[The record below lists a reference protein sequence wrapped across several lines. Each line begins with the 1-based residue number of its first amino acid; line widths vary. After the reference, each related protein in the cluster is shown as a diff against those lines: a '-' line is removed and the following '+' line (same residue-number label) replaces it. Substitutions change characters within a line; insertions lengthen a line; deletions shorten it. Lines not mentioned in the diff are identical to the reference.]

1 MQNFTINN
9 FENTLIKLKIKKGD
23 NIFIFPELFRLGK
36 LEGVYDSQTY
46 YSTILNSI
54 KKIIGSNGTI
64 FLNTYTFDNSR
75 QNKNFI
81 NESKNSTSGA
91 LSNFILKKK
100 IIRSNHPLFS
110 VAGLGK
116 KSREICK
123 NNSTHNYGYL
133 SPYYKMMHIK
143 TKILCL
149 GPEFSRNP
157 FTHTAEYFVGVPY
170 NYNKIFK
177 KKVIQNKKVI
187 NKKFISFV
195 RYLNLNLEYD
205 YKKIDKKLKS
215 DKIIKQKKIGSGYI
229 TVGDSS
235 NFFDYVCKILT
246 KNLHG
251 LLKKNPNYNL
261 KKYPYY

>member
-1 MQNFTINN
+1 MQNFTIKN
-9 FENTLIKLKIKKGD
+9 FKNTLIKLKIKRGD

-36 LEGVYDSQTY
+36 LKDVYNRQKY
-46 YSTILNSI
+46 YSTFLTVI
-54 KKIIGSNGTI
+54 KKIIGPNGTI

-81 NESKNSTSGA
+81 YESKDSTSGTLA
-91 LSNFILKKK
+91 KLFLKKK
-100 IIRSNHPLFS
+100 VIRSNHPLFS

-123 NNSTHNYGYL
+123 NNSTHNYGYQ
-133 SPYYKMMHIK
+133 SPYYKMMKIK

-149 GPEFSRNP
+149 GSEFSRNP
-157 FTHTAEYFVGVPY
+157 FKHLAEYFIGVPY

-177 KKVIQNKKVI
+177 KRVIQNNKMIKKE
-187 NKKFISFV
+187 FISFV
-195 RYLNLNLEYD
+195 RYLHLNIEYD
-205 YKKIDKKLKS
+205 DKKLDKKLKS
-215 DKIIKQKKIGSGYI
+215 EKIIKQIKIGSGYI

-235 NFFDYVCKILT
+235 KFFDYVCKILK
-246 KNLHG
+246 KNVHS
-251 LLKKNPNYNL
+251 LLKKKPTYSV